1 MVSPSNMAEPIVN
14 GWNGD
19 GIGSGFASRPWLIV
33 PICAAMHV
41 TYATAFLIDRG
52 VGDITALALVHALFG
67 RLLWIVLLSVAA
79 MSLVP
84 MFIRM
89 RAECVHLC
97 LWPQQTVLFLMAASA
112 LEAALQGRY
121 PDGYAR
127 SFVFI
132 FSDQC
137 YAIYL
142 ALGHLAAT
150 LRNAR
155 LGRHGNGTVH

>member
-1 MVSPSNMAEPIVN
+1 MVSSSNVTEPIVN

-33 PICAAMHV
+33 PVCAAMHA
-41 TYATAFLIDRG
+41 TYAMAFLIDHG

-67 RLLWIVLLSVAA
+67 RMLWIVLLSVAA
-79 MSLVP
+79 VSLVP
-84 MFIRM
+84 IVIRM
-89 RAECVHLC
+89 RAECVHIC
-97 LWPQQTVLFLMAASA
+97 LWPQQTMLFLMAASA
-112 LEAALQGRY
+112 LTAAFHGKY

-127 SFVFI
+127 SFAFI

-142 ALGHLAAT
+142 AIGHLAAT

-155 LGRHGNGTVH
+155 LGRRVSGAVH